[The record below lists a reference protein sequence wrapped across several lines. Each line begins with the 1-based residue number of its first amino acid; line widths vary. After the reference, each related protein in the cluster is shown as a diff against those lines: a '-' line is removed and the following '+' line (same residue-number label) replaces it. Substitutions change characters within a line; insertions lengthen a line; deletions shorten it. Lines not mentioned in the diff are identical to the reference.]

1 MNDAGDVPLC
11 SCLENGCYGNRLKV
25 GVSVCQ
31 FIALQ
36 QADYG
41 AEECREKE
49 WEGEGGE
56 GEGGEEEEE
65 HDHQG

>member
-1 MNDAGDVPLC
+1 MKNDGGDVPLC

-41 AEECREKE
+41 AKECVCGGRGKG
-49 WEGEGGE
+49 WEG
-56 GEGGEEEEE
+56 
-65 HDHQG
+65 

>member
-1 MNDAGDVPLC
+1 MKNDAGDVPLC

-41 AEECREKE
+41 AVECVW
-49 WEGEGGE
+49 WEGKGE
-56 GEGGEEEEE
+56 RKKRSKITKGS
-65 HDHQG
+65 HT